1 MLFSILLVWKRIDPA
16 CCIAMV
22 FISLKVCLIDVYGSL
37 NFVSRSFIDGAC
49 VVPLPLV
56 VMTIRGSTFQPL
68 LLMLLISG
76 WYFYFQFSNFSCKT
90 LSLQYVNSINW
101 IVRLCVGFDGGSFLY
116 GSPYL
121 CPLKTSLYMSLV
133 CGKLVTTS

>member
-1 MLFSILLVWKRIDPA
+1 
-16 CCIAMV
+16 MV

-76 WYFYFQFSNFSCKT
+76 
-90 LSLQYVNSINW
+90 
-101 IVRLCVGFDGGSFLY
+101 
-116 GSPYL
+116 
-121 CPLKTSLYMSLV
+121 
-133 CGKLVTTS
+133 